1 MAIWY
6 TYRSYRLTVIHDYGL
21 LSEFDKVIVQGE
33 NVKSREI
40 SKLPVVLYVVV
51 MSGLWMLLL
60 AGLDMWSK

>member
-1 MAIWY
+1 M
-6 TYRSYRLTVIHDYGL
+6 
-21 LSEFDKVIVQGE
+21 IVQGE